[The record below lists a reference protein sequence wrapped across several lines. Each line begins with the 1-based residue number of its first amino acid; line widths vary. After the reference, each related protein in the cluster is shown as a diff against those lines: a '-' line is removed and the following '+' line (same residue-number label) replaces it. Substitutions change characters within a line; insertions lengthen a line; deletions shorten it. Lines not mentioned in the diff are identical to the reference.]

1 MIDFSFPLADG
12 DYEWHWATVEESF
25 VLQVW
30 KKTCNV
36 HVDDVG
42 QRSKWSF
49 MIMQSLWFGEYDF
62 FLSYERYVF
71 FQWSHDTRV
80 MNINIPSYSDI
91 AFYL

>member
-1 MIDFSFPLADG
+1 MLMMLVNGLSDRL
-12 DYEWHWATVEESF
+12 W
-25 VLQVW
+25 L
-30 KKTCNV
+30 CNLS
-36 HVDDVG
+36 D
-42 QRSKWSF
+42 
-49 MIMQSLWFGEYDF
+49 LGEYDF